1 MISPA
6 KKMNVDTDSMPIVK
20 LPIYLE
26 ETQILMA
33 YLQGLTFRE
42 AKQLWGCND
51 KIAIPTDG
59 SEKWTDSGGLI
70 L

>member
-1 MISPA
+1 MKIMISPA

-33 YLQGLTFRE
+33 YLQGPVSYTHLT
-42 AKQLWGCND
+42 L
-51 KIAIPTDG
+51 PT
-59 SEKWTDSGGLI
+59 T
-70 L
+70 